1 MSLKINK
8 IYDSDLDTVL
18 EIVTRLWGDAI
29 IVVHGDVIHIADQPG
44 LKAVIEDQ
52 IIGILHYQI
61 KDSECEI
68 LTLASL
74 IEGQGIGSALLVAI
88 ETIAQTAGCEKLSLI
103 TTNDNLHALGFYQR
117 RGFHLSA
124 LYPGQ
129 VARAREI
136 KLSIPLVG
144 DHNIPLRD
152 ELKLEKS
159 IRPNIS
165 GGKKRPQYEI

>member
-1 MSLKINK
+1 MSLMIKI
-8 IYDSDLDTVL
+8 IRDSDLDTVL

-29 IVVHGDVIHIADQPG
+29 MVVHGDVFHIADLLG

-52 IIGILHYQI
+52 IVGILHYHI
-61 KDSECEI
+61 RDRECEI

-74 IEGQGIGSALLVAI
+74 IEGQGIGSTLLREI

-117 RGFHLSA
+117 RGFHLAA

-129 VARAREI
+129 LMRAREI
-136 KLSIPLVG
+136 KPSIPLVG
-144 DHNIPLRD
+144 DNNIPIRD

-159 IRPNIS
+159 IQPTIS
-165 GGKKRPQYEI
+165 EQINETSV